1 MQPLLHAMQG
11 LPPETRVREGR
22 LGRDLPPEGD
32 RQHYL
37 RASLRRE
44 GADTVVTPLDDQDSA
59 RLGLLAEADA
69 LLIRPAADPAR
80 KAGERVRFIS
90 LG

>member
-1 MQPLLHAMQG
+1 MRPLLRAMQG
-11 LPPETRVREGR
+11 LPPEVWVQEGR

-37 RASLRRE
+37 RASLSRE
-44 GADTVVTPLDDQDSA
+44 GADLVVTPFGDQDSA

-80 KAGERVRFIS
+80 KAGDRVQFIS
-90 LG
+90 LD